1 MIFTGKAVA
10 DAGLA
15 NRECSS
21 AQHLDIIPTLVELL
35 APEGFEYRAW
45 TSPLGGRTTPA
56 VNPQCAATDADI
68 FALDSP
74 ECPRK
79 LADYTRKYL
88 ALAYYFAESEPR
100 KKSEKR

>member
-1 MIFTGKAVA
+1 M
-10 DAGLA
+10 
-15 NRECSS
+15 
-21 AQHLDIIPTLVELL
+21 ELL

-79 LADYTRKYL
+79 LADYARKYL